1 MEQDGIP
8 TTPESAA
15 MAAEVGHMVAVV
27 SEAEREEALRSAK
40 DGPFRH
46 DGQEYSAEVVETSPD
61 TGETVKHTLQPQPQ
75 PQPQQQQQQQPDEKP
90 AADVTPLVAHDL
102 RADERPESIPASEQP
117 SPSEAPSSPAAPTV
131 ESPAESSP
139 GPAWPSPP
147 PVDESPAEVE
157 VAAVAATAS
166 ASLAASPAPGYASS
180 GGSSSSSSSIINV
193 GGRPHARKHGHHRHR
208 HHRQRAGQAAGDGP
222 HKRVLIDEAAVGHEK
237 GKGSAKHR
245 RRTRRRG
252 RPPAPS
258 VADVLVILCGFVI
271 TLVVLTGLA
280 ASTRHLFKQ
289 KSQLVVNL
297 HRINQQG
304 RLNADS
310 FAPPTLVCG
319 VSRLSGMAELS
330 GICSHIIYTGDMDIF
345 SDGVEYTLLPADAAN
360 FEAFRKLGSP
370 GSLVPQLLASVPL
383 APLWE
388 RLPDHV
394 RWHRFGR
401 SMARLINN
409 ASLHGIEVRLSP
421 SLALNEDIL
430 YRLQVSCQEFKMSD
444 PDAIMFLR
452 LRYDAL
458 LATNNN
464 MEKLVDCPDLVVFRT
479 ENHELSTRVLR
490 APNPYRR
497 YIGAD
502 MAELFLQQELDKI
515 SLLRKPVDGQEWC
528 LSFALGGLLFRYHL
542 GLSFGDDAQTGPQ
555 EISLSEVCER
565 FSVRRFEDLRTLSF
579 YAMEHT
585 KHTWVAFDDDWSL
598 TRKALLARQR
608 QGPRM
613 CVAVYHVELDDH
625 RQSCGNGP
633 APVLRRLQRLIV
645 NGTT

>member
-1 MEQDGIP
+1 MQ
-8 TTPESAA
+8 
-15 MAAEVGHMVAVV
+15 
-27 SEAEREEALRSAK
+27 
-40 DGPFRH
+40 GPFEH
-46 DGQEYSAEVVETSPD
+46 EEQQQCSAEVVVTSPD
-61 TGETVKHTLQPQPQ
+61 TGETVKQTLQKPSETAVAAAAPPVVCSPQG
-75 PQPQQQQQQQPDEKP
+75 
-90 AADVTPLVAHDL
+90 
-102 RADERPESIPASEQP
+102 DERPESIMVSEQP
-117 SPSEAPSSPAAPTV
+117 SPSEAPSSPVAPTTD
-131 ESPAESSP
+131 ESPESSP
-139 GPAWPSPP
+139 SPAVVEVSLQTP
-147 PVDESPAEVE
+147 EALSPAEVE
-157 VAAVAATAS
+157 SGAEVA
-166 ASLAASPAPGYASS
+166 G
-180 GGSSSSSSSIINV
+180 
-193 GGRPHARKHGHHRHR
+193 
-208 HHRQRAGQAAGDGP
+208 GDGNQK
-222 HKRVLIDEAAVGHEK
+222 HVLIDEEAGEHE
-237 GKGSAKHR
+237 GGLNAKGSTRHR
-245 RRTRRRG
+245 RRRHHRG
-252 RPPAPS
+252 PPQAPT
-258 VADVLVILCGFVI
+258 VADVLAILCGFVI

-289 KSQLVVNL
+289 KSVLVVRL
-297 HRINQQG
+297 HRINPPG

-345 SDGVEYTLLPADAAN
+345 SDGVEYTLLPADAVN
-360 FEAFRKLGSP
+360 FESFRKLGSP
-370 GSLVPQLLASVPL
+370 GSLVPQLLVSVPL

-401 SMARLINN
+401 GMARFINN

-421 SLALNEDIL
+421 NLALHEDVL
-430 YRLQVSCQEFKMSD
+430 YRLQVSCKELKAND

-452 LRYDAL
+452 LRYSVV
-458 LATNNN
+458 LANNNN
-464 MEKLVDCPDLVVFRT
+464 MERLVDCPDLVVFRT

-502 MAELFLQQELDKI
+502 MAELFL
-515 SLLRKPVDGQEWC
+515 EWC
-528 LSFALGGLLFRYHL
+528 LSFALGGLLYRYHM

-608 QGPRM
+608 EGPRM

-625 RQSCGNGP
+625 RQSCGAGP
-633 APVLRRLQRLIV
+633 APVLRRLQRLVI
-645 NGTT
+645 NGTTT

>member
-1 MEQDGIP
+1 
-8 TTPESAA
+8 
-15 MAAEVGHMVAVV
+15 MVAVV
-27 SEAEREEALRSAK
+27 SEAEREEALRRARE
-40 DGPFRH
+40 GPFRH
-46 DGQEYSAEVVETSPD
+46 DGQGYSAEVVETSPD
-61 TGETVKHTLQPQPQ
+61 TGETVKHTLHPQPQQPQQPQPQ
-75 PQPQQQQQQQPDEKP
+75 PQPQQPQQQPDPFCFRSSCCWCIATILSAKVACRASGERVLP
-90 AADVTPLVAHDL
+90 RERLCGFGSNCAIRLANAAHDL
-102 RADERPESIPASEQP
+102 QADERPESIPASEQP

-139 GPAWPSPP
+139 GPASPSPP

-166 ASLAASPAPGYASS
+166 ASLVASPAPGYASS
-180 GGSSSSSSSIINV
+180 GGSTSSSSISTV
-193 GGRPHARKHGHHRHR
+193 GGRPHARKHGHYRRH
-208 HHRQRAGQAAGDGP
+208 HHRQRAGQAAGDGH

-237 GKGSAKHR
+237 GKGSVKHR

-289 KSQLVVNL
+289 KSQLVVHL

-370 GSLVPQLLASVPL
+370 GSLVPQLLTSLPL

-430 YRLQVSCQEFKMSD
+430 YRLQVSCQASV
-444 PDAIMFLR
+444 PR
-452 LRYDAL
+452 
-458 LATNNN
+458 
-464 MEKLVDCPDLVVFRT
+464 
-479 ENHELSTRVLR
+479 RV
-490 APNPYRR
+490 
-497 YIGAD
+497 
-502 MAELFLQQELDKI
+502 EDK
-515 SLLRKPVDGQEWC
+515 SPCRN
-528 LSFALGGLLFRYHL
+528 
-542 GLSFGDDAQTGPQ
+542 
-555 EISLSEVCER
+555 
-565 FSVRRFEDLRTLSF
+565 VRSDLR
-579 YAMEHT
+579 H
-585 KHTWVAFDDDWSL
+585 
-598 TRKALLARQR
+598 
-608 QGPRM
+608 
-613 CVAVYHVELDDH
+613 
-625 RQSCGNGP
+625 SC
-633 APVLRRLQRLIV
+633 RLNKRSY
-645 NGTT
+645 